1 MFSSNKVSNVLENA
15 LKSNNKVNMEVAENG
30 KLTLASI
37 LLGIVVV
44 LIINVL
50 VGPYLW
56 NNVLRRLVPSL
67 GKARW
72 YDTIALALLLG
83 LLVPN

>member
-1 MFSSNKVSNVLENA
+1 MFSSNKVSNVVENA
-15 LKSNNKVNMEVAENG
+15 IKSNNKVNLEAAENG
-30 KLTLASI
+30 KLSLASI
-37 LLGIVVV
+37 LVGVLVV
-44 LIINVL
+44 LLINVL

-56 NNVLRRLVPSL
+56 NNVLRRLVPNL

>member
-1 MFSSNKVSNVLENA
+1 MFSSNKVSNVVENA
-15 LKSNNKVNMEVAENG
+15 LKSNNKVNLEQAENS
-30 KLTLASI
+30 KLMLASI
-37 LLGIVVV
+37 LVGV
-44 LIINVL
+44 LIMVLINVL
-50 VGPYLW
+50 VGPLLW

-72 YDTIALALLLG
+72 YDTLAVAVLFG

>member
-1 MFSSNKVSNVLENA
+1 MFSSNKVSNVVENA
-15 LKSNNKVNMEVAENG
+15 LKSNNRVNLESAENS

-37 LLGIVVV
+37 FLGV
-44 LIINVL
+44 LIVLLINIL
-50 VGPYLW
+50 VGPALW

-72 YDTIALALLLG
+72 YDTLALALLFG

>member
-1 MFSSNKVSNVLENA
+1 MFSSNKVSNVVENA
-15 LKSNNKVNMEVAENG
+15 IKSNNKVNLEAAENG
-30 KLTLASI
+30 KLSLASI
-37 LLGIVVV
+37 LVGVLVV
-44 LIINVL
+44 LLINVL

-56 NNVLRRLVPSL
+56 NNVLRRLVPNL

-72 YDTIALALLLG
+72 YDTIALAILLG